1 MTPAVS
7 ANAGPDACRLA
18 DGPADAA
25 AVEAGDIVGD
35 VVGDAAA
42 DGSGDEAVE
51 VALFTPIRFA
61 GAPRADEWQNCR
73 HPSKSC
79 RYGDRMRA
87 VPGIV
92 ALAVIAD
99 MPMFELSIACEI
111 FGTDRRELTDPW
123 YELRLCAAR
132 PGTTRTQNGFALHTP
147 YDFHTLTT
155 ADTVVVPAIS
165 ADAVLAGDVGRMGGT
180 GGTRNADDTG
190 GAAGITE
197 SGLPEALRE
206 AHANGARIV
215 SLCTG
220 AFVLAAAG
228 LLDGRRATTHWMYT
242 GILSARHPR
251 VRVDPA
257 VLYVDEGDVL
267 TSAGRTAGIDLCLH
281 LVRTDLG
288 AEVANQVARRM
299 VTPAHRPGG
308 QAQYIEAPVP
318 RSGDDGLAPVLQWAL
333 ERLHEQL
340 TVAQMAAW
348 ASVSARTLVRRFHA
362 ATGTTPLRWLHAQRL
377 ARARH
382 LLETTD
388 LPIERISRMCGM
400 GTAGNLRHHFVRSVG
415 VTPADYRRTFQSG
428 RAVSTSAPARIPYSS
443 TGP

>member
-1 MTPAVS
+1 
-7 ANAGPDACRLA
+7 
-18 DGPADAA
+18 
-25 AVEAGDIVGD
+25 
-35 VVGDAAA
+35 
-42 DGSGDEAVE
+42 
-51 VALFTPIRFA
+51 
-61 GAPRADEWQNCR
+61 
-73 HPSKSC
+73 
-79 RYGDRMRA
+79 MRA
-87 VPGIV
+87 VPGVV
-92 ALAVIAD
+92 ALAVTSD

-111 FGTDRRELTDPW
+111 FGTDRSELADPW

-147 YDFHTLTT
+147 YDFHALTT
-155 ADTVVVPAIS
+155 ADTVVVPAIP
-165 ADAVLAGDVGRMGGT
+165 ADAVLAGDTARM
-180 GGTRNADDTG
+180 NV
-190 GAAGITE
+190 
-197 SGLPEALRE
+197 SGLPEALRA

-228 LLDGRRATTHWMYT
+228 LLDERRATTHWMYT
-242 GILSARHPR
+242 GILGARHPR

-267 TSAGRTAGIDLCLH
+267 TSAGRSAGIDLCLH

-318 RSGDDGLAPVLQWAL
+318 RCGDDGLAPVLQWAL
-333 ERLHEQL
+333 EHLHRQL

-348 ASVSARTLVRRFHA
+348 ASVSTRTLFRRFHA

-388 LPIERISRMCGM
+388 LPIEQVSRLCGM
-400 GTAGNLRHHFVRSVG
+400 GTAGNLRHHFTRSAG
-415 VTPADYRRTFQSG
+415 VAPMDYRRAFHG
-428 RAVSTSAPARIPYSS
+428 RPARTVSADSLAPPHRADADC
-443 TGP
+443 GG